1 MAISIRIF
9 NLVIISQTIDICV
22 TFIKIYNHLKNLV
35 FFLLFLTFGANCFAQ
50 SFRLQIIGSSIY
62 ENKVIDS
69 LKYTSTYTNTKS
81 ISDELNILSERLSKT
96 GYIENQILENRRE
109 NDSSY
114 IAKFSLGDRIKS
126 INIYIGRI
134 NLTPTLS
141 KGERAE
147 AVIDNNSI
155 IKDLI
160 GLNKTKDTL
169 ILPYSEIETFLN
181 QTLQKLEQKGYAL
194 AKLKLIHIQKKNNS
208 LYADLQFESDK
219 QRRLNS
225 IVVRFGESNKKN
237 SFPEGHLKQ
246 INRKY
251 HNSTF
256 NQDIVRKIH
265 DDFDKFGFVNQI
277 KNPEILFTKDTTKVY
292 VYLEKRKSNTF
303 DGFIGFLNNENN
315 KLVFNGYL
323 DLTLENTIR
332 AGEQFSLYWK
342 SEGNNQKTFKTS
354 IDLPY
359 IFKSPIGL
367 KAQIYIFKQDSI
379 FQNTKTSID
388 LGYFMDYNTRIY
400 LGYQSTESSDIQNT
414 NNSSISDYKNS
425 FLTTNFEY
433 SKFDNENLTFPK
445 KTNLSITMGL
455 GKRTTTDLVETAGS
469 SKQTYINI
477 NAMHNFYLNKKNCF
491 NINYQNYFLK
501 SDTYIINELYRF
513 GGVNSIRGFAENSLQ
528 SNFMTAIIT
537 EYRYIISQDLY
548 LHSITDYGYYQD
560 DSTSSKGNLLGFGFG
575 LGVQTRNGLLKLA
588 IANGSTKNQEI
599 KFYNT
604 IINICYNVKF

>member
-1 MAISIRIF
+1 
-9 NLVIISQTIDICV
+9 
-22 TFIKIYNHLKNLV
+22 LKHSL
-35 FFLLFLTFGANCFAQ
+35 FFLLLFYFGTNCFAQ
-50 SFRLQIIGSSIY
+50 NFRLQITGSSTF

-69 LKYTSTYTNTKS
+69 LKYTSTHTNAKS
-81 ISDELNILSERLSKT
+81 ISDEINSMSERLSKI
-96 GYIENQILENRRE
+96 GYIENQVLENTKE
-109 NDSSY
+109 NDSIY
-114 IAKFSLGDRIKS
+114 IAKFRLGERIKS
-126 INIYIGRI
+126 IYIYIGRKI
-134 NLTPTLS
+134 LTPTLS
-141 KGERAE
+141 KGEGAE
-147 AVIDNNSI
+147 AEKDNNII
-155 IKDLI
+155 IKDWI
-160 GLNKTKDTL
+160 GLDKTNDTL
-169 ILPYSEIETFLN
+169 ILPYGEIESFLN
-181 QTLQKLEQKGYAL
+181 STLQKLEQKGYAL
-194 AKLKLIHIQKKNNS
+194 AKLKLVNIQKRNNS
-208 LYADLQFESDK
+208 LYAELQFESDQ
-219 QRRLNS
+219 QRQLNA
-225 IVVRFGESNKKN
+225 IVVKFGESSKKKSSKKN

-265 DDFDKFGFVNQI
+265 DDFDQFRFVNQI

-323 DLTLENTIR
+323 DLTLENTLQ

-342 SEGNNQKTFKTS
+342 SDGNNQKTFKTS

-359 IFKSPIGL
+359 IFKSPLGL

-379 FQNTKTSID
+379 YQNTKTSID
-388 LGYFMDYNTRIY
+388 LGYFADYNTRIY

-414 NNSSISDYKNS
+414 NNNTISDYKNS
-425 FLTTNFEY
+425 FLTANLEY
-433 SKFDNENLTFPK
+433 SKFDFINSTFPK
-445 KTNLSITMGL
+445 KTSLSITMGL
-455 GKRTTTDLVETAGS
+455 GKRTTTDLAETAGS
-469 SKQTYINI
+469 SKQSYIHI
-477 NAMHNFYLNKKNCF
+477 NAMHNFFLNKKNCF

-513 GGVNSIRGFAENSLQ
+513 GGINSIRGFAENSLQ
-528 SNFMTAIIT
+528 ANFMTAIIT
-537 EYRYIISQDLY
+537 EYRYIISPDLY
-548 LHSITDYGYYQD
+548 LHSIIDYGYYQD
-560 DSTSSKGNLLGFGFG
+560 DSSNNKGNLLGFGLG

-588 IANGSTKNQEI
+588 IANGSTKAHEI